1 GAAGGGLDV
10 GGLRGELLG
19 RLPDYMVP
27 AALVEL
33 AALPLT
39 ANGKLDRAA
48 LPAPVV
54 VGSSARA
61 ARTAQEG
68 VLCALFAQVL
78 GVSRVGIDDDFFAL
92 GGHSLLAT
100 RLISRVRASL
110 DVEVSIRT
118 LFEAPSVA
126 ALAQRL
132 SGEGQGR
139 ARLAAM
145 ARPAVLPLSYAQR
158 RLWFLDR
165 LEGGGATYT
174 IPLAVRLI
182 GGLDVAALEG
192 ALWDWIA
199 RHGSLPPIFPET
211 LGVPRQEI
219 GAAERARPRL
229 EVAALSEGELAGA
242 LSAAAGRGFDLA
254 CELPVR
260 AHLYA
265 LSGREHVLLLVL
277 HHIAGDGWSLGPLGR
292 DLGRC
297 YAARRAGSVAQLA
310 PLSVQYADYT
320 LWQREL
326 LGDESAAD
334 SIVARQLGYWS

>member
-1 GAAGGGLDV
+1 

-132 SGEGQGR
+132 EQDHPKRSD
-139 ARLAAM
+139 
-145 ARPAVLPLSYAQR
+145 
-158 RLWFLDR
+158 LD
-165 LEGGGATYT
+165 
-174 IPLAVRLI
+174 
-182 GGLDVAALEG
+182 
-192 ALWDWIA
+192 
-199 RHGSLPPIFPET
+199 
-211 LGVPRQEI
+211 
-219 GAAERARPRL
+219 
-229 EVAALSEGELAGA
+229 
-242 LSAAAGRGFDLA
+242 
-254 CELPVR
+254 
-260 AHLYA
+260 
-265 LSGREHVLLLVL
+265 VLLLIRSTGRL
-277 HHIAGDGWSLGPLGR
+277 RPLFCIHPIAG
-292 DLGRC
+292 
-297 YAARRAGSVAQLA
+297 
-310 PLSVQYADYT
+310 LSW
-320 LWQREL
+320 L
-326 LGDESAAD
+326 
-334 SIVARQLGYWS
+334 